1 MPNTQM
7 SIPRNSEKEW
17 VQERHADTI
26 TNALVHTFTHWGTQW
41 ETEEVLFE
49 DHCSIGSY
57 LVLSNTWFSVESSKN
72 VYYKERKGRS
82 RKCDVSVRKNRGI
95 RKKMGGK
102 ECLHICACGKTMASV
117 LECHCSR
124 NPHLVSLDVIRSIHT
139 IHDGTV
145 IKKTCRVGLV
155 ASTASGCPEICYV
168 FPVLHVPTQ
177 LDKLTF
183 VWSKKVIL

>member
-1 MPNTQM
+1 MERKQSKLTPQRLWLLISNTQM
-7 SIPRNSEKEW
+7 SIPRDSEQEW

-49 DHCSIGSY
+49 DNCPISLCS
-57 LVLSNTWFSVESSKN
+57 VLSNTRFLIENSKN
-72 VYYKERKGRS
+72 VHFKGCKGRIG
-82 RKCDVSVRKNRGI
+82 KIDVSVRKKRGI

-124 NPHLVSLDVIRSIHT
+124 NPHLVLLDVICSIH
-139 IHDGTV
+139 V
-145 IKKTCRVGLV
+145 Q
-155 ASTASGCPEICYV
+155 STMG
-168 FPVLHVPTQ
+168 Q
-177 LDKLTF
+177 
-183 VWSKKVIL
+183 